1 MRFDSSY
8 VSLFPRELRE
18 AAREVRGLIDNQ
30 RVTSGRQGQR
40 PVGSHRRW
48 ALAAQRQRALYKQS
62 SLGLVARLASA
73 GGHRHPVHRNH
84 LAALER
90 HPAPETCHRLGGG
103 FGLR

>member
-48 ALAAQRQRALYKQS
+48 ALAAQRQRG
-62 SLGLVARLASA
+62 SLRRRTARPIM
-73 GGHRHPVHRNH
+73 GV
-84 LAALER
+84 
-90 HPAPETCHRLGGG
+90 
-103 FGLR
+103 